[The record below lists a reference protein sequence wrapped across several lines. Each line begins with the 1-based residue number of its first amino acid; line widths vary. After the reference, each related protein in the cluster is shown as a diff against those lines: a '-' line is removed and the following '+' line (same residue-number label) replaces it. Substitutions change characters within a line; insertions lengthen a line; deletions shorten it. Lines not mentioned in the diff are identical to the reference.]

1 MTWTWRRIVLIAVV
15 VWSVL
20 VLVSL
25 ATWAA

>member
-1 MTWTWRRIVLIAVV
+1 MTWTWRRILLIAVV
-15 VWSVL
+15 LWSVL